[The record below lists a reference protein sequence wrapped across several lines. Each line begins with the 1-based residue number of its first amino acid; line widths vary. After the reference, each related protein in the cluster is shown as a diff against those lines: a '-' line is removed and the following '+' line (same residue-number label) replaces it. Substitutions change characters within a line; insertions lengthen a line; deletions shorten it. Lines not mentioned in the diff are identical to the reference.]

1 MTEDIKAA
9 LLQIAQ
15 KVAYIDEHGQDY
27 YDALYAALYPP
38 VDLVSITAVYTQS
51 GTVYD
56 TDTLDSLKED
66 LVVTAH
72 YSDQTTETVTTYTLS
87 GTLTEGTSTIT
98 VSYGGKTA
106 TFDVVVTMSRATKFG
121 MFEANAIGKVTNSSS
136 AHYNWYF
143 RTPASARAR
152 MVAPIKN
159 HNYVFTVTDSTKY
172 KLAAKDITSNVEEEF
187 IVDNKT
193 VTGYAGGTKS
203 VAWVTTDSVSTEYVW
218 LALQKLDNTE
228 FTSVELAN
236 GAEAVFTFTES

>member
-1 MTEDIKAA
+1 
-9 LLQIAQ
+9 
-15 KVAYIDEHGQDY
+15 
-27 YDALYAALYPP
+27 
-38 VDLVSITAVYTQS
+38 
-51 GTVYD
+51 
-56 TDTLDSLKED
+56 
-66 LVVTAH
+66 
-72 YSDQTTETVTTYTLS
+72 
-87 GTLTEGTSTIT
+87 
-98 VSYGGKTA
+98 
-106 TFDVVVTMSRATKFG
+106 

-187 IVDNKT
+187 IVNNDT

-203 VAWVTTDSVSTEYVW
+203 VEWATTDSVSTEYVW